1 MWRVLHRCLESH
13 NIHPTLSSHSHIM
26 FLSKRKAS
34 NSELNGIFMSWDRE
48 RKSKL
53 DRSLRSHLISSMIS
67 WWQWYQLHPSA
78 LLPASLIGEIC
89 CFDCHLTSTPPLSP
103 HTHSQRPC
111 RLSPPPQ
118 LMLSSVA
125 RLPLSCVWTTAARPL
140 FRMAKFHFM
149 WKTDIQ
155 LVQLIHSNKSDS
167 VYGCPLYCWWSSENI
182 SFHKSSVCKNS
193 GKYLFWEN

>member
-78 LLPASLIGEIC
+78 LLPATLIGEIC

-103 HTHSQRPC
+103 HTHSQRPW

-118 LMLSSVA
+118 LMLSIVA

-140 FRMAKFHFM
+140 FRIAKFHFM

-155 LVQLIHSNKSDS
+155 LVQLIYSNKSDS
-167 VYGCPLYCWWSSENI
+167 VVQCSENI

-193 GKYLFWEN
+193 GKHLFWENET